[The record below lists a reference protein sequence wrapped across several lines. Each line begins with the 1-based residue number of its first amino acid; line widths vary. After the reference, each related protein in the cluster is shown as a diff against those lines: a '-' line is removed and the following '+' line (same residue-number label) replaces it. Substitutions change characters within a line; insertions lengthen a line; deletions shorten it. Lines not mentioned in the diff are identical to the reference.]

1 MYFGYWDSWYGYT
14 LHILYPVGKSGAD
27 NTSLE
32 TKCASKM
39 ETLATTELY
48 LRFL

>member
-14 LHILYPVGKSGAD
+14 LHILYPVEKSGAD